1 MTEPSGAAAPLQP
14 IPPPLSAGRA
24 RYAIGLLMA
33 IYTVNFLDRQV
44 VAILAEPIKRD
55 LGLADWQIGMMSG
68 FAFALFY
75 SVLGVPIARAAEHR
89 SRPRIIAAALVAWS
103 GFTVLCGAAQNF
115 VQLCL
120 FRIAVGVGEA
130 GCSPPAHSLIADYVP
145 KARRASA
152 LAVYAMGSPVGA
164 LLGMAMGGI
173 VADRYGWRAAFLV
186 AGAPGLALAVV
197 ALLTL
202 PEPRAASAQGPVAR
216 PSFADAMRV
225 LAGKRT
231 FWLLALAAAFK
242 SFITYG
248 QTAFTASFLLRNHA
262 GEIARIAA
270 GFGLQPVGFL
280 GIALGL
286 IAGGGGAVSAMV
298 GGWIADRAG
307 ARDPRLAMVAPA
319 VAMLVSVPVSI
330 AAVMVDSAGLAMGL
344 MIVPAL
350 LNYFW
355 YGPVYSTTQGIVP
368 PQLRATAAAIL
379 LFVINLIGLGLG
391 PLLIGACSDLFAT
404 SLGLGPAEGVR
415 WALVVAALVG
425 LVAAGL
431 FWLARGSIRDDLVG

>member
-1 MTEPSGAAAPLQP
+1 MTDTASLPRPQ
-14 IPPPLSAGRA
+14 PLSPGRA

-55 LGLADWQIGMMSG
+55 LHLADWQIGMMSG

-89 SRPRIIAAALVAWS
+89 SRPAIISAALVAWS
-103 GFTVLCGAAQNF
+103 GFTVLCGLAQNF
-115 VQLCL
+115 AQLCL
-120 FRIAVGVGEA
+120 FRVAVGVGEA

-152 LAVYAMGSPVGA
+152 LAFYAMGSPVGS
-164 LLGMAMGGI
+164 LLGMAMGGL
-173 VADRYGWRAAFLV
+173 VADRYGWRTAFFV
-186 AGAPGLALAVV
+186 AGAPGLVLAILALA
-197 ALLTL
+197 TL
-202 PEPRAASAQGPVAR
+202 KETRVRAATTPAP
-216 PSFADAMRV
+216 PSFGEVMRI
-225 LAGKRT
+225 LARKPT

-248 QTAFTASFLLRNHA
+248 QTAFTASFLLRNHT
-262 GEIARIAA
+262 EEVARIAS
-270 GFGLQPVGFL
+270 GFGLQSVGFL
-280 GIALGL
+280 GIVLGL
-286 IAGGGGAVSAMV
+286 IAGGGGAISAMV
-298 GGWIADRAG
+298 GGIIADRAG

-319 VAMLVSVPVSI
+319 LAMLVSVPVSI
-330 AAVMVDSAGLAMGL
+330 AAVMVDGAGLALGL
-344 MIVPAL
+344 MVVPAL

-368 PQLRATAAAIL
+368 PQLRATAAAVL
-379 LFVINLIGLGLG
+379 LFVVNLIGLGLG
-391 PLLIGACSDLFAT
+391 PLLIGLCSDAFAA
-404 SLGLGPAEGVR
+404 SLGPAEGVR

-425 LVAAGL
+425 LVAGSL
-431 FWLARGSIRDDLVG
+431 FWLARRTICDDLES